1 MEPGEYDLIAAL
13 EERHWWYTGMRL
25 SARALLR
32 QALSLEPH
40 AHQPRGLDI
49 LDAGC
54 GTGGGLRWLAEFGA
68 VTGLDFHPRAVQLAR
83 RVSPRVTRASVL
95 ALPFPAHRFDLVT
108 SFDVLYHRAVIDDA
122 LALRE
127 FARVL
132 RPGGWLLVRVP
143 AHDRLRGAHD
153 VQVHTRHRYARA
165 ELGAKV
171 TGAGLQVCRLTYA
184 GSFLLPPALLRRRLQ
199 RQAVA
204 EAAAHS
210 DVSLPPLPIN
220 ALLRTA
226 MHFESLWLRRW
237 NIPAGLSL
245 IVLARKPT

>member
-13 EERHWWYTGMRL
+13 EERHWWYTGMRA

-32 QALSLEPH
+32 QALSREPH
-40 AHQPRGLDI
+40 TRPPRRLDI

-54 GTGGGLRWLAEFGA
+54 GTGGGLRWLSEFGA
-68 VTGLDFHPRAVQLAR
+68 VTGLDFHPRAVELAR

-95 ALPFPAHRFDLVT
+95 ALPFPAYHFDLVT
-108 SFDVLYHRAVIDDA
+108 SFDVLYHRAVLDDEQ
-122 LALRE
+122 ALRE

-171 TGAGLQVCRLTYA
+171 ASAGLQVSRLTYA
-184 GSFLLPPALLRRRLQ
+184 GFFLLPPALLRRRLQ
-199 RQAVA
+199 RHAV
-204 EAAAHS
+204 AAHS
-210 DVSLPPLPIN
+210 DVALPPPPVN

-226 MHFESLWLRRW
+226 LRLESMWLRSW
-237 NIPAGLSL
+237 NVPAGLSL
-245 IVLARKPT
+245 LALARKPSHP